1 MALPYI
7 PETITV
13 HLGRPDAP
21 AKNVTVPFTEYIK
34 NVASSEIYP
43 TWPENAIRANI
54 LAQISYTLNRVYT
67 EYYRSRGYDFDV
79 TNTTQYDHSFV
90 EGRDIFE
97 NIGQIVDDIFN
108 NYLVRGNSVE
118 PFFAQ
123 YCDGVR
129 STCPGLSQWGTV
141 ELAKQGLTPF
151 EIIRRYYGNDINL
164 VTNAKVGRNTPSYP
178 GIPLR
183 RGFFG
188 DDIVTIKRQLNRIA
202 KNYPAIPVIKNDSGA
217 FDLETENAVKEFQR
231 IFNLTADG
239 IVGKSTWYKLKEIYA
254 GVKKLSE
261 LTSEGLTIAETERQF
276 PEALVL
282 GDSGGGVSILQYYLA
297 FLGYFLP
304 NLPPIEITGVFDQQT
319 LDAVFTFQN
328 EYGLDIDGAVGRET
342 WIKINDAY
350 NQIVADLPANYR
362 EFIREPFPGQFLNLG
377 DTGDSVRTMQTY
389 LDKIAENDP
398 AIPLINVNGSF
409 DEATRNAVIALQRQ
423 LGLEQNGTVGP
434 VLWSEIITRGSG
446 FM

>member
-1 MALPYI
+1 MALPFI

-13 HLGRPDAP
+13 HLGRPNEP

-34 NVASSEIYP
+34 NVASSEIFP

-79 TNTTQYDHSFV
+79 TNSTQYDHYFV

-97 NIGQIVDDIFN
+97 NISQIVDDIFN
-108 NYLVRGNSVE
+108 DYLVREGSVE

-141 ELAKQGLTPF
+141 ELANQGLTPL
-151 EIIRRYYGNDINL
+151 EILRYYYGNDINL
-164 VTNAKVGRNTPSYP
+164 VYNARVGRNIPSYP
-178 GIPLR
+178 GAALR

-188 DDIVTIKRQLNRIA
+188 EDVLTIKRELNRIA
-202 KNYPAIPVIKNDSGA
+202 MNYPAIPTIQGDTGA
-217 FDLETENAVKEFQR
+217 YDLETENAVKAFQQ
-231 IFNLTADG
+231 IFNLTPDG
-239 IVGKSTWYKLKEIYA
+239 IVGKATWYKLKEIYA
-254 GVKKLSE
+254 GVKGLSE
-261 LTSEGLTIAETERQF
+261 LTSEGLTIAETQRQF
-276 PEALVL
+276 PEALGL
-282 GDSGGGVSILQYYLA
+282 GDSGVGVSTLQYYLA

-304 NLPPIEITGVFDQQT
+304 NLPPIAITGVYDQQT

-342 WIKINDAY
+342 WNKLQQAY
-350 NQIVADLPANYR
+350 NQIVNDLPSNYQ
-362 EFIREPFPGQFLNLG
+362 EFIREPYPGRFLSFG
-377 DTGDSVRTMQTY
+377 DTGSAVRTLQTY
-389 LDKIAENDP
+389 LDKIAQNDP
-398 AIPLINVNGSF
+398 SIPNITVNGDF
-409 DEATRNAVIALQRQ
+409 DEATRQAVIALQGQ
-423 LGLEQNGTVGP
+423 VGLEQNGSVGP
-434 VLWSEIITRGSG
+434 VLWSEIITRGSN
-446 FM
+446 F